1 MKKTLTIKLKNK
13 RSLKI
18 CKIFIL
24 FIIFW
29 LLFFGIGKCEATNYY
44 SIENC
49 VVTIDPKINENTYN
63 YLNIRYEITC
73 KVLDSEKPISCIKIN
88 TLDNSNGYFEKI
100 NNISD
105 NVKNISSSE
114 YLGIS
119 GVYSPYIIVF
129 LSKEYNYEETFTFQ
143 YSINKYTPP
152 KRTWSKCS
160 YNFSPYSFIN
170 LELDNI
176 TLKWNKTK
184 VKNNKFQKQKD
195 NYLIWNNIN
204 KDDNIKIQY
213 KRKDFPF
220 LNKEISVIDDIKYDI
235 KYALLTIIIS
245 IILILFFYLYIM
257 ERKYQRTRR

>member
-1 MKKTLTIKLKNK
+1 M
-13 RSLKI
+13 
-18 CKIFIL
+18 
-24 FIIFW
+24 
-29 LLFFGIGKCEATNYY
+29 
-44 SIENC
+44 
-49 VVTIDPKINENTYN
+49 
-63 YLNIRYEITC
+63 
-73 KVLDSEKPISCIKIN
+73 
-88 TLDNSNGYFEKI
+88 
-100 NNISD
+100 
-105 NVKNISSSE
+105 
-114 YLGIS
+114 
-119 GVYSPYIIVF
+119 
-129 LSKEYNYEETFTFQ
+129 
-143 YSINKYTPP
+143 
-152 KRTWSKCS
+152 
-160 YNFSPYSFIN
+160 
-170 LELDNI
+170 ELDNI